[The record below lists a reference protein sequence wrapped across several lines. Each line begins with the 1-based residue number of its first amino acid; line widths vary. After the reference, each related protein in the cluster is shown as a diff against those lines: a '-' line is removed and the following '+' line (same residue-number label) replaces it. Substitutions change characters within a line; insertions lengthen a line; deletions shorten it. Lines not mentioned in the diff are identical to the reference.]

1 MASDLMNSS
10 GSGKYYKVQ
19 SNGKAQPGLSF
30 GDRVVTDGGTY
41 QILGVNS
48 DGSYKSALYDANLT
62 TKNYSGKYENANNGP
77 LSGIGSISDS
87 TKNKYDD
94 LYDDDYMDNDR
105 VSSAQ
110 DRYDEIASSRPS
122 DYDSEYRDRIEA
134 ILEEYENRD
143 PFTYNLSEDMLY
155 QQYKDQYQA
164 LGQLAMAD
172 TIGQASGLTG
182 GYGNTYATNAGSQ
195 AYQSYLRQL
204 NEMVPSLYSMALNKY
219 NMEGEDMLNQLGTY
233 QSLDES
239 DYNRWLNDYNA
250 WLTERNNAYGVLTDE
265 MNRAQSDY
273 YNKLSQM
280 GDIIGME
287 REDYWNNVAQ
297 GNTEWEQQF
306 NQDQFDWQKATDA
319 RDYNYKVANASKSSK
334 SSSSKSKSLT
344 DDMWDE
350 AYYEYVENGADAI
363 GQLFSKWEGLGY
375 SEADMNNVWDWLKQ
389 YAPAK
394 VNVTRKTGVVK

>member
-1 MASDLMNSS
+1 MNV
-10 GSGKYYKVQ
+10 GATGKYYKVQ
-19 SNGKAQPGLSF
+19 SNGKAQAGLSV
-30 GDRVVTDGGTY
+30 GDRVVTNSGTY
-41 QILGVNS
+41 QILDVNA
-48 DGSYKSALYDANLT
+48 DGSYKSALYDENMT
-62 TKNYSGKYENANNGP
+62 TKNYTGKYANANNGP
-77 LSGIGSISDS
+77 LSGIGSITDP

-105 VSSAQ
+105 VESAQ
-110 DRYDEIASSRPS
+110 DRYDKISADRPS
-122 DYDSEYRDRIEA
+122 DYDSEYRDKIDA
-134 ILEEYENRD
+134 ILSEYENRD

-204 NEMVPSLYSMALNKY
+204 NELVPSLYSMALN

-273 YNKLSQM
+273 YNKLTQM
-280 GDIIGME
+280 GNIIGME

-306 NQDQFDWQKATDA
+306 SQDQFDWQKATDE
-319 RDYNYKVANASKSSK
+319 RDYNYKVANASKNSK

-350 AYYEYVENGADAI
+350 AYYEYVENGPDAI
-363 GQLFSKWEGLGY
+363 GQLFSKWDGLGY
-375 SEADMNNVWDWLKQ
+375 SEADMDNVWSWLKQ

-394 VNVTRKTGVVK
+394 VNVTRKKGVVK